1 MERTF
6 QDAINE
12 VLKMIADQVAE
23 NGGAEFVAPDNWIL
37 LVESS
42 DSDGNL
48 VMSSRISPRMVSWR
62 ARGLLHEALSEIDSG
77 D

>member
-23 NGGAEFVAPDNWIL
+23 HGDAEFVAPDNWIL

-42 DSDGNL
+42 DSNGNL
-48 VMSSRISPRMVSWR
+48 VMSSRLSPRMVSWR
-62 ARGLLHEALSEIDSG
+62 ARGLLGEAIAEMDRG